1 MSSLYILDT
10 RLLVNTLLAN
20 IFSHSVGLFTFMI
33 VSLDAQNISFDE
45 VQFIYFSL

>member
-20 IFSHSVGLFTFMI
+20 IFSHSVALFTFMT
-33 VSLDAQNISFDE
+33 VSLDAQNIHSDA
-45 VQFIYFSL
+45 VQFVYFFL